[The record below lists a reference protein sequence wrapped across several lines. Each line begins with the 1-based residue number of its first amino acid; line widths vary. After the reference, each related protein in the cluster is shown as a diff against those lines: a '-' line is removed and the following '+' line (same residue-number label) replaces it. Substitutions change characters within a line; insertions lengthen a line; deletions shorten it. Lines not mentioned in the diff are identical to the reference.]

1 MKKLLIIAASLVVSL
16 GCLLG
21 TDIVVRYRLNANV
34 DRATYDNN
42 IYTRNC
48 SDYAME
54 RIIDERS
61 IVVLGSSELH
71 SSDDLA
77 YPSALFN
84 RGYSDFNMVLMGAGS
99 LQSLPQAINVGALAN
114 NIKNG
119 KVVLIVSP
127 QWFAYGGV
135 QDKAFCSR
143 FEETNYVEFLKN
155 PDISAETKAAVAAR
169 VNTLLEADPA
179 TRRRALK
186 YEAMYLKHTL
196 NPLTYVEM
204 LSYNAFRNAKLRY
217 TLVKEFEDLAPLD
230 TDRYVRAEEIDFDAL
245 LLRADEIGE
254 ASCTTNGFGVNDDYY
269 NEYVR
274 DALEASKNSNIYAS
288 YAVSLEYD
296 DLRLF
301 LRVCSETGIE
311 PLIVST
317 PLNGR
322 WYDYTGFPI
331 EDRNTYYQNV
341 RNVCEEFGVSMVDFS
356 EKEYELYFLKDIM
369 HLGWKGWAYLDRA
382 VYSFYKGEPI
392 EDTTTY
398 QDLFTDGNYTL
409 SDGVTPT
416 GDRAYTFETDVEGN
430 EFNSFY
436 VRLAHDQTRLDAGNT
451 VGKRSGVYLHTQP
464 SGHYTVRFRANGNIE
479 DEYIDLDVYLE
490 ENAVYRMQYSID
502 AYSTEQIRIS
512 GVGFS
517 KVEY

>member
-1 MKKLLIIAASLVVSL
+1 MKKLLIIASALVISLS
-16 GCLLG
+16 CLFG
-21 TDIVVRYRLNANV
+21 TDSVVRHKLNANV
-34 DRATYDNN
+34 DKATYDNN

-61 IVVLGSSELH
+61 IVVLGSSELY
-71 SSDDLA
+71 STDDLA
-77 YPSALFN
+77 YPAALFN
-84 RGYSDFNMVLMGAGS
+84 RGYSDFNMVMMGAGS
-99 LQSLPQAINVGALAN
+99 FQSLPQAINVGALAN

-143 FEETNYVEFLKN
+143 FEETNYVEFLQN
-155 PDISAETKAAVAAR
+155 PDVSDETKAAVVAR
-169 VNTLLEADPA
+169 VNTLLTADP
-179 TRRRALK
+179 TTLKRAIK

-196 NPLTYVEM
+196 NPVTYLEM

-230 TDRYVRAEEIDFDAL
+230 TDRYVKAEEIDFDAL
-245 LLRADEIGE
+245 LRQAEEIGA
-254 ASCTTNGFGVNDDYY
+254 ASCTTNDFGVNDEYFE
-269 NEYVR
+269 EYVR
-274 DALEASKNSNIYAS
+274 DALETSRNSNRDAS
-288 YAVSLEYD
+288 YAVSPEYD

-311 PLIVST
+311 PLIIST

-322 WYDYTGFPI
+322 WYDYTDFPI
-331 EDRNTYYQNV
+331 ADRNTYYQNI
-341 RNVCEEFGVSMVDFS
+341 RNICAEFNVSMVDFS

-382 VYSFYKGEPI
+382 VYSFYKGETI

-398 QDLFTDGNYTL
+398 QDLFGDGNVIF
-409 SDGVTPT
+409 SDGVTAT
-416 GDRAYTFETDVEGN
+416 GERAYTFTTDVEEN
-430 EFNSFY
+430 EFNNFY
-436 VRLAHDQTRLDAGNT
+436 VRLDHDQTRLDAWNS
-451 VGKRSGVYLHTQP
+451 VGHRSGVYLHTQP
-464 SGHYTVRFRANGNIE
+464 SGYYTVRFRANGNVA
-479 DEYIDLDVYLE
+479 DEFIDLNVYLE
-490 ENAVYRMQYSID
+490 ENSVYRA
-502 AYSTEQIRIS
+502 AYSVDRFSPKQIQIS
-512 GVGFS
+512 GISFS

>member
-1 MKKLLIIAASLVVSL
+1 MKKLLIIAAALVISLS
-16 GCLLG
+16 CLLG
-21 TDIVVRYRLNANV
+21 TDIVIRYKLNANI
-34 DRATYDNN
+34 DKATYDNN

-54 RIIDERS
+54 RIIDEHS

-77 YPSALFN
+77 YPAALFN
-84 RGYSDFNMVLMGAGS
+84 RGYSDFNMVMMGAGS

-114 NIKNG
+114 NIKNK

-127 QWFAYGGV
+127 QWFSSGGV

-143 FEETNYVEFLKN
+143 FEETNYVEFLQN
-155 PDISAETKAAVAAR
+155 DDISDETKAAVVAR
-169 VNTLLEADPA
+169 VNTLLEADPP
-179 TRRRALK
+179 TLKRAIK

-196 NPLTYVEM
+196 NPVTYVEM

-217 TLVKEFEDLAPLD
+217 TLVKEFKDLAPLD

-245 LLRADEIGE
+245 LQQAEETGL
-254 ASCTTNGFGVNDDYY
+254 ASCTTNDFGVNDEYY

-274 DALEASKNSNIYAS
+274 DALETSKNSNIYAS

-331 EDRNTYYQNV
+331 ADRNTYYQNI
-341 RNVCEEFGVSMVDFS
+341 RNICAEFSVAMVDFS

-382 VYSFYKGEPI
+382 VYSFYKGETI

-398 QDLFTDGNYTL
+398 QDLFGNGNVAL
-409 SDGVTPT
+409 SDGVTET
-416 GDRAYTFETDVEGN
+416 GERAYTFTTGAN
-430 EFNSFY
+430 ENSFNNFY
-436 VRLAHDQTRLDAGNT
+436 VRLDHDQTRLDAWDS
-451 VGKRSGVYLHTQP
+451 VGHRAGVYLHTQP
-464 SGHYTVRFRANGNIE
+464 SGIYTVRFRANGNVV
-479 DEYIDLDVYLE
+479 DEYIDLAVYLE
-490 ENAVYRMQYSID
+490 ENAVYRVNYSVD
-502 AYSTEQIRIS
+502 FFSTEQIRVSDI
-512 GVGFS
+512 GFS